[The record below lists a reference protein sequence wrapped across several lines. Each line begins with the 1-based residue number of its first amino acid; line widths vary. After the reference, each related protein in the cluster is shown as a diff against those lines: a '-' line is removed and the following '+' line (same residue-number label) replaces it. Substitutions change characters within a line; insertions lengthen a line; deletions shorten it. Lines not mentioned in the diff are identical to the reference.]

1 MKEGEYILAKGTQG
15 LIFTEAIV
23 VDLHPSSKSEALT
36 LKTKKGKSIT
46 MTQEHMTIVNDSY
59 EQKLVSARLIRP
71 GSWVE
76 VIDNDGLTILDEVI
90 DVSPADPSSIKG
102 LANIITGT
110 ETIVVNGIVGSTH
123 SENTT
128 RTLARKIA
136 RYGLVLIN

>member
-1 MKEGEYILAKGTQG
+1 
-15 LIFTEAIV
+15 
-23 VDLHPSSKSEALT
+23 
-36 LKTKKGKSIT
+36 
-46 MTQEHMTIVNDSY
+46 MTIVNDSY
-59 EQKLVSARLIRP
+59 EQKLVTARLIRP